1 MPRWFLIL
9 NGVAL
14 LLMGC
19 SLLFMRLRE
28 RPLYRHLLGIF
39 WALLCCGMGGTLL
52 LMAQGYLSQPGFTQP
67 PPAIKKDFR
76 RPGDREFPT
85 GR

>member
-1 MPRWFLIL
+1 MPRWFLII

-28 RPLYRHLLGIF
+28 RPLYRHLLGIV
-39 WALLCCGMGGTLL
+39 WALLCCGVGGALL
-52 LMAQGYLSQPGFTQP
+52 LMAKGYLSQPGFTPSAP
-67 PPAIKKDFR
+67 PVKSLQRA
-76 RPGDREFPT
+76 GDREFPT